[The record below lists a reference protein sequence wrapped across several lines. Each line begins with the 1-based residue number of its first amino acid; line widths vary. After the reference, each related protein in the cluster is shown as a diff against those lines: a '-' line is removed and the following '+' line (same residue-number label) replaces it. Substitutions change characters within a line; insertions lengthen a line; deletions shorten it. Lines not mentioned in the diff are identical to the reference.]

1 MSFIRGSYFNGL
13 TNSDYDVEDSP
24 EIEELKKKII
34 YTLKNYDEILA
45 DIEREKMILELPSTS
60 KEEKE
65 IMKKRI
71 RVIEIRLK
79 YIDNLVSVLNDEDRK
94 ILYMK
99 YVLEKSW
106 EEVYA
111 SLSTKKAFDTIRG
124 RGPKIKHFLAV
135 RCDKRIFEAYE

>member
-1 MSFIRGSYFNGL
+1 MSFIRGSYYNGM
-13 TNSDYDVEDSP
+13 TNNDYDVKDE
-24 EIEELKKKII
+24 EELNVLKDKII
-34 YTLKNYDEILA
+34 YTLKNYDGILA
-45 DIEREKMILELPSTS
+45 EISREKMVLELPSIS

-65 IMKKRI
+65 EINKRI

-79 YIDNLVSVLNDEDRK
+79 YIDNLVSVLTEEDRK
-94 ILYMK
+94 ILYLK

-111 SLSTKKAFDTIRG
+111 SIQTKKSFATIRDKG
-124 RGPKIKHFLAV
+124 AKIKHFLAI